1 MTTRYALIG
10 SGHRAQMYLDA
21 IAGPHADVA
30 ELVALL
36 DVNPAR
42 REFHR
47 DRVPAF
53 AGVRLGGPEEL
64 EAMAARIEAGGFELS
79 WSERTTF
86 PGYLRFH
93 ARDGAGNRI
102 EVLTPY

>member
-1 MTTRYALIG
+1 MPTRYALIG

-47 DRVPAF
+47 DRIPAF
-53 AGVRLGGPEEL
+53 ADVVLAGPDEL
-64 EAMAARIEAGGFELS
+64 EDVIRVRCRGSSRPGRAAHR
-79 WSERTTF
+79 
-86 PGYLRFH
+86 
-93 ARDGAGNRI
+93 ARRRRAC
-102 EVLTPY
+102 

>member
-1 MTTRYALIG
+1 MPTRYALIG

-42 REFHR
+42 RPESSTATASR
-47 DRVPAF
+47 PSPRWSSP
-53 AGVRLGGPEEL
+53 GP
-64 EAMAARIEAGGFELS
+64 S
-79 WSERTTF
+79 TSRTSSASRRWT
-86 PGYLRFH
+86 
-93 ARDGAGNRI
+93 A
-102 EVLTPY
+102 